1 MTSFGRGRGW
11 ASQSQ
16 DREQGL
22 RRPGGGGGGGATAGA
37 GGGGATAGGGGA
49 AAAGGGG
56 GGGGGGAGGGGAFG
70 SNKVLKD
77 IIDKIVSYD
86 ECKSVLPQLIQDIV
100 DLLTIAVNE
109 DSLKYYEFPF
119 GSPATVISAR
129 SNAKLQISD
138 TYATLFGSRL
148 YTTR

>member
-22 RRPGGGGGGGATAGA
+22 RRPGGGGGGGAAAGT
-37 GGGGATAGGGGA
+37 GGGGATAGGGA
-49 AAAGGGG
+49 AAAGGD
-56 GGGGGGAGGGGAFG
+56 GGGGAGGGGAF
-70 SNKVLKD
+70 SSDKVLKD

-119 GSPATVISAR
+119 GGPATVVSAR